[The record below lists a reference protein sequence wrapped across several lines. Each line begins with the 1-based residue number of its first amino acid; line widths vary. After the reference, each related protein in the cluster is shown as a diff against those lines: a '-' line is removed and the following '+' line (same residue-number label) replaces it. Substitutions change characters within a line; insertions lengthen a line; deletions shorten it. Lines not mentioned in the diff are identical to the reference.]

1 MAAGVLIPPDRD
13 SANVVDDHSGADAV
27 TRSLRG
33 YLDAGVDEVVLLPV
47 QTDPD
52 GLRRVYDIAAALQ
65 TGG

>member
-1 MAAGVLIPPDRD
+1 
-13 SANVVDDHSGADAV
+13 V

-33 YLDAGVDEVVLLPV
+33 YLNAGADEVVLLPV

-52 GLRRVYDIAAALQ
+52 GLRRVYDIAAALV